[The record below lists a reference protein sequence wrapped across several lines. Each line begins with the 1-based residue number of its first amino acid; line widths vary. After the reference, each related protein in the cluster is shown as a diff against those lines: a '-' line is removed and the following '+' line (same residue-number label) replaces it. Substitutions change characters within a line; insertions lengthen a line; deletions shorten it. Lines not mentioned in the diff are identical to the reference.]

1 MNRLLTTTLIAL
13 CLGSAA
19 AIAAEETIEAESLQ
33 GLKQVDSFLAWT
45 GLHSWTAID
54 DDTLIVWPTAFQPY
68 LLELKYPSNDLKFV
82 HAIGVTQFGSRVH
95 ARFDSV
101 KVRGLDYPINEI
113 YKLSRDEA
121 KQIVK
126 TF

>member
-1 MNRLLTTTLIAL
+1 MNRLLTTAVIAV

-19 AIAAEETIEAESLQ
+19 NAAEETIEAESLQ
-33 GLKQVDSFLAWT
+33 GLQQVDSFTALA
-45 GLHSWTAID
+45 GLHSWTALD
-54 DDTLIVWPTAFQPY
+54 EDTLIVWSTPFRPY
-68 LLELKYPSNDLKFV
+68 LLELRHPSNELKFA

-101 KVRGLDYPINEI
+101 KVRGFVYPIDEI

-121 KQIVK
+121 KQIAK

>member
-19 AIAAEETIEAESLQ
+19 NAAEETIEAESLQ
-33 GLKQVDSFLAWT
+33 GLQQVDSFLAWT

-54 DDTLIVWPTAFQPY
+54 EDTLIVWSTAFEPY
-68 LLELKYPSNDLKFV
+68 LLELKYPSHDLKFAD
-82 HAIGVTQFGSRVH
+82 AIGITQSGSRVH

-101 KVRGLDYPINEI
+101 KVRGFDYPIDSI